1 MQCTYLDPPSVINL
15 IMCALF
21 EKWRRMIV
29 MFVGNMLHERF
40 PFGCD
45 HVLKSLLGGCGTPVE
60 MVADSFYPVSYFLT
74 ALLFAQLQHLLSN
87 RSSNV
92 PDVKVVGTT
101 RLAFPYPFGNAPVAI
116 RYKDHNCKA
125 N

>member
-1 MQCTYLDPPSVINL
+1 
-15 IMCALF
+15 
-21 EKWRRMIV
+21 MIF
-29 MFVGNMLHERF
+29 MFVGNMFHERF

-45 HVLKSLLGGCGTPVE
+45 HLLKSLIGGCGTPVE
-60 MVADSFYPVSYFLT
+60 MAMDSFYPVSYFL
-74 ALLFAQLQHLLSN
+74 FAQLQHLFSN

-101 RLAFPYPFGNAPVAI
+101 RLAFLYPFGNVPVAI
-116 RYKDHNCKA
+116 RYKDYNCKA